1 VNTLSKIE
9 LVDSQINILLNLC
22 YLKEKRD
29 FSVYSPLLDTDIFD
43 VELNRSKWN
52 CETATDLETF
62 KSKVEEGRN
71 KLPNHLMD
79 EIPGTDSLRTV
90 LIAAGAF
97 DLEHFGEDILH
108 TIRKMKGNIGKY
120 SLCFDTNVLYK
131 RFISSTLTT
140 ALEEEGLSESME
152 MILSNMVS
160 SEVRKKYNRRYKEEE
175 IDELAEVGGENFKE
189 LDEQYKLV
197 SRKAKLAHAEMDHI
211 DRKMTSIFH
220 GDEDYAKNSEERDLR
235 IIKEYED
242 SKRETK
248 KKPILLGFE
257 KDFPEKVEDFDVDF
271 VLLEQPDP
279 SQAGIDHQNLYLLL
293 RYTAQVFGYVKLRGL
308 GCGIHGIWKGMHDD
322 EFNNGKVKVTFDEH
336 GDVSKE
342 LQDAVNVSSAVR
354 KAME

>member
-1 VNTLSKIE
+1 LSKIE

-29 FSVYSPLLDTDIFD
+29 FSVHSPLFDTDIFD

-52 CETATDLETF
+52 CEPATDIETF
-62 KSKVEEGRN
+62 KNKVEEARS

-79 EIPGTDSLRTV
+79 EVPGTDSLRTV

-97 DLEHFGEDILH
+97 DIEHYGEDILH
-108 TIRKMKGNIGKY
+108 TIKKMKGNIGKY

-131 RFISSTLTT
+131 RFVSSTLTT
-140 ALEEEGLSESME
+140 ALKEEGLSESME

-160 SEVRKKYNRRYKEEE
+160 NEVKEKYNRRYKKEEV
-175 IDELAEVGGENFKE
+175 DELVEVGGEDFKD

-220 GDEDYAKNSEERDLR
+220 GDEGYSDDSEERDLR

-242 SKRETK
+242 SRRETK

-271 VLLEQPDP
+271 VLMEQPAP
-279 SQAGIDHQNLYLLL
+279 SQASIDHQNLYLLL
-293 RYTAQVFGYVKLRGL
+293 RYTAQVFGYLKLRGL
-308 GCGIHGIWKGMHDD
+308 GCGLQGIWKGMHDD
-322 EFNNGKVKVTFDEH
+322 EFNTGKVKVTFDEH
-336 GDVSKE
+336 GDISNE
-342 LQDAVNVSSAVR
+342 LQEAVKVSSAVR